1 MRRGARLPED
11 PTQRRRSVATL
22 PAELRVRG
30 AQVLSSFR
38 ERVGLALSQH
48 ASSVPRSPRGLVRD
62 LRGAP
67 SRAAPVARRRL
78 AEGLLPGLRN
88 VPTTVAMLRRLRPEA
103 ESSTRCR
110 ADRAVDGVF
119 DLLGHEQVSFGE
131 PIDWHLDPSSGTRAP
146 MRHWSRIDYLDPAT
160 VGDYKLLW
168 ELNRHQHFVTLG
180 QAYAYSRDSRYAR
193 AFATQLSA
201 WLLANPP
208 RLGVNWASS
217 LEVSYRA
224 ISWLWALQLFAEAP
238 ELTDELLLTALES
251 LRRHAGHIERY
262 LSTYYSPNT
271 HLTGEALGLLYLGS
285 ALPVFAAAERWRVA
299 GWDILREQAFR
310 QVRPDG
316 TYFEQALYYHRYT
329 ADIFHHALLLADA
342 NGWPRE
348 AAMRERVEWLDAFLV
363 HASHPDGTIP
373 LVGDDDGGRLMR
385 LDGLATRDARP
396 TLATGAALF
405 GRSDMR
411 CVAGDAIEECVWLLG
426 EQGANAL
433 AAIRP
438 AEPAECSRA
447 FPDGGFY
454 VLRDGWGAGATWAL
468 ADGGPHGWLNCG
480 HAHADALSLEVA
492 TGGRSVLT
500 DSGTFSYTGVER
512 DRFRETSAHNTVTVD
527 GQSSSLTRGPFHWNH
542 IARTTVH
549 DWFASPAID
558 FWRASHDGY
567 ARFADPATHERSIL
581 FVHGRY
587 FVVLDAVAADGA
599 HAWSLHW
606 HCAPGLALRAEGAS
620 DVQVIDSSRPDGS
633 LLQLLALGDGQL
645 SLGTSWRSEAY
656 GAKRQAA
663 HAEYATVGA
672 GRQTAV
678 TVLVPGT
685 AHARLRI
692 DDAAPQSADV
702 VGAQFQDRIV
712 RRGSAKS
719 LELAGVTTDAECAVS
734 MGSPSGAPELLY
746 LLGATFAEGGGL
758 ARQTIRNGAPF
769 VARHEL
775 GRWSAEPISARLPG
789 QT

>member
-1 MRRGARLPED
+1 M
-11 PTQRRRSVATL
+11 
-22 PAELRVRG
+22 RG
-30 AQVLSSFR
+30 AQVLSTFR
-38 ERVGLALSQH
+38 ERVGLALSQE
-48 ASSVPRSPRGLVRD
+48 ATRIPRSPRNLARD
-62 LRGAP
+62 MRADP
-67 SRAAPVARRRL
+67 SRVASVARQRL

-88 VPTTVAMLRRLRPEA
+88 VPATVAMLRRLRPEG

-119 DLLGHEQVSFGE
+119 DLLGHERVSFGE

-146 MRHWSRIDYLDPAT
+146 LRHWSRIAYLDPAT

-168 ELNRHQHFVTLG
+168 EVNRHQHFVTLG

-193 AFATQLSA
+193 AFAAQLSG
-201 WLLANPP
+201 WLVANPP

-285 ALPVFAAAERWRVA
+285 ALPVFAAAERWRVT

-329 ADIFHHALLLADA
+329 ADILHHALLLADA
-342 NGWPRE
+342 NAWPRD
-348 AAMRERVEWLDAFLV
+348 AGMRERVERLDAFLV
-363 HASHPDGTIP
+363 HATHPDGTIP

-385 LDGLATRDARP
+385 LDGLALRDARP
-396 TLATGAALF
+396 TLATGAVLF

-411 CVAGDAIEECVWLLG
+411 CVAGDAVEECVWLLG

-438 AEPAECSRA
+438 AKPAQCSQGFR
-447 FPDGGFY
+447 DGGFF
-454 VLRDGWGAGATWAL
+454 VLRDGWGPSATWAL
-468 ADGGPHGWLNCG
+468 VDGGPHGWLNCG
-480 HAHADALSLEVA
+480 HAHADALSLELA
-492 TGGRSVLT
+492 AGGRSVLT

-512 DRFRETSAHNTVTVD
+512 DRFRATSAHNTATVD
-527 GQSSSLTRGPFHWNH
+527 GESSSLTRGPFHWSH

-549 DWFASPAID
+549 DWLTSPTID
-558 FWRASHDGY
+558 FWRGSHDGY
-567 ARFADPATHERSIL
+567 ARLADPATHERSIL

-587 FVVLDAVAADGA
+587 FVVLDTIAAAGA

-606 HCAPGLALRAEGAS
+606 HCAPGLALRADGAS
-620 DVQVIDSSRPDGS
+620 DVQVIDPSRPDGS
-633 LLQLLALGDGQL
+633 LLQLLALGEGQL
-645 SLGTSWRSEAY
+645 SLGQSWRSEVY
-656 GAKRQAA
+656 GAKREAA
-663 HAEYATVGA
+663 RAEYAHVGA
-672 GRQTAV
+672 GRQTTV
-678 TVLVPGT
+678 TVLVPGM
-685 AHARLRI
+685 AHARLRA
-692 DDAAPQSADV
+692 DDHAPQSADV

-712 RRGSAKS
+712 RRGFAES
-719 LELAGVTTDAECAVS
+719 LELAGVTTDAACAVS
-734 MGSPSGAPELLY
+734 MGSSDGTPERLY

-758 ARQTIRNGAPF
+758 ERQAITSGAPF
-769 VARHEL
+769 VARYEH
-775 GRWSAEPISARLPG
+775 GRWSAEPFPARLSG
-789 QT
+789 QN